1 MAEELEVKEI
11 TELNGVSFTDST
23 LILAYTED
31 EGVGKTTFADAKA
44 NIGSGID
51 LEQTT
56 TASGAGA
63 ENVITATIRNGTQT
77 ETKIFSIKN
86 GTGLTQATQTESTDA
101 DGLRSNAIALKSS
114 DTTLVDDIEFTVK
127 DGVGIKAHSTTEET
141 DTAGLRKNTLAIS
154 LTDGTSESIEIK
166 DGVGV
171 KAHSVTEETDD
182 NGRTKNT
189 LAVTYTDGT
198 ADSIEIKDGVGIKTA
213 HQTVTSTDD
222 GGTNKFT
229 ITLTDGQTEEISIKN
244 GSTGTGATVETAG
257 LFGFHIDS
265 GNLVLTYSGETAPSL
280 ALNTSGE
287 LIYTY

>member
-1 MAEELEVKEI
+1 MADELEVKEI

-56 TASGAGA
+56 TGTGASA
-63 ENVITATIRNGTQT
+63 ENVITATIRNGTET
-77 ETKIFSIKN
+77 ETKTFSIKN
-86 GTGLTQATQTESTDA
+86 GTGLSEATQTESTDA
-101 DGLRSNAIALKSS
+101 NGLRSNAVSLKSS
-114 DTTLVDDIEFTVK
+114 DTTLVNDISFTV
-127 DGVGIKAHSTTEET
+127 
-141 DTAGLRKNTLAIS
+141 
-154 LTDGTSESIEIK
+154 
-166 DGVGV
+166 
-171 KAHSVTEETDD
+171 
-182 NGRTKNT
+182 
-189 LAVTYTDGT
+189 
-198 ADSIEIKDGVGIKTA
+198 KDGVGIKTA

-257 LFGFHIDS
+257 MFGFYIEDGS
-265 GNLVLTYSGETAPSL
+265 LVLSYSGDTAPSL

-287 LIYTY
+287 LTYTY

>member
-56 TASGAGA
+56 TGTTSSA

-77 ETKIFSIKN
+77 ETKTFSIKN
-86 GTGLTQATQTESTDA
+86 GTGLSQATQTESTDTY
-101 DGLRSNAIALKSS
+101 GLRSNAIALKSS

-127 DGVGIKAHSTTEET
+127 DGVGVKTHSTTEET
-141 DTAGLRKNTLAIS
+141 DTAGLRKNTLA
-154 LTDGTSESIEIK
+154 
-166 DGVGV
+166 
-171 KAHSVTEETDD
+171 
-182 NGRTKNT
+182 
-189 LAVTYTDGT
+189 VTYTDGT
-198 ADSIEIKDGVGIKTA
+198 DDSIEIKDGVGIKTA

-265 GNLVLTYSGETAPSL
+265 GNLVLTYSGETAPTL